1 MAGFLSRHPS
11 LKTQRAKPVDSV
23 RINCA
28 TEAKIRP
35 WFDLFKVPEIKAILA
50 ENRYNKDEAGIMEG
64 RGTNGLVVGTA
75 DHKALKKKELG
86 DLFR

>member
-1 MAGFLSRHPS
+1 
-11 LKTQRAKPVDSV
+11 VDSV

-28 TEAKIRP
+28 TEVKIRP

-75 DHKALKKKELG
+75 DHKALKKKEPG